1 MKKGINQTFGSILQ
15 AFDWFSLDMTFKINS
30 QARFTT
36 WRGIF
41 LSIFVIVLMGYYAQI
56 KFDLLTSYGDTNFQE
71 IELLRDEIPKFEGG
85 SL

>member
-36 WRGIF
+36 LRGAL
-41 LSIFVIVLMGYYAQI
+41 LSILMIVLIGYYAQI
-56 KFDLLTSYGDTNFQE
+56 KFNLLTSYGDTRF
-71 IELLRDEIPKFEGG
+71 
-85 SL
+85 